1 MKKYPALAVVEFS
14 AIPAGMYAADVMSK
28 ESPISLMRCG
38 TVSNGRYLIL
48 IGGSTASVD
57 MALEEARHVCAAEMI
72 DQVFLPDVHPQL
84 HDAVL
89 GKRIKPGADAL
100 LVMETDHVPV
110 HIRAAE
116 AILKGTPVNLLELR
130 LADSVLHGK
139 ALSIYQG
146 DLHDIEEACDRAGHF
161 LSAFGQCAHSE
172 RILTWPT
179 KSFISQIAGTTCFHE
194 AKGMELDGE
203 Y

>member
-14 AIPAGMYAADVMSK
+14 DIPAGMYAADVMGK
-28 ESPISLMRCG
+28 ESPISLMKCG
-38 TVSNGRYLIL
+38 TISNGRYLIL

-57 MALEEARHVCAAEMI
+57 MALEEARHVSEQDMI

-89 GKRIKPGADAL
+89 GKRIKPGAEAL
-100 LVMETDHVPV
+100 LVVETDHVPA
-110 HIRAAE
+110 HIRTAE
-116 AILKGTPVNLLELR
+116 SILKGTPVNLLELR
-130 LADSVLHGK
+130 LADSMLNGK
-139 ALSIYQG
+139 ALSLYQG
-146 DLHDIEEACDRAGHF
+146 DLHDIEEALERTTHYLTACG
-161 LSAFGQCAHSE
+161 LCAHSE
-172 RILTWPT
+172 RILTWPH
-179 KSFISQIAGTTCFHE
+179 KAFIHQIAGTTCFHD